1 MTAANDPAPPFQAV
15 LPCLYAVALLAG
27 LATGLYNPLISV
39 FLEQRGAATT
49 LIGANASTFFAGV
62 ILGAPLVTRL
72 LGRAGIRR
80 TLTLGLLLTAA
91 AAALFP
97 WQSGS
102 LGWFLVR
109 GAMGLGM
116 AFVMVGGQTALNHVA
131 PEQHRAL
138 VNGLWGLCFGV
149 GLMVGPLL
157 GPWLY
162 GLSPALAFSGGAGLL
177 ALGAG
182 LLALGLPAL
191 RVVPERPR
199 LELLRRVSLPLHAVL
214 AYGFAEASLICLYP
228 VFLLHQN
235 LGPEQGG
242 FALAAFVVGGILGT
256 LPATH
261 LGDRLG
267 HGRVLATCVAT
278 GVVATALLM
287 ALTDSRLALAC
298 AVLAG
303 GSLGPVFPL
312 ALAMLGARLSRAE
325 LAAGSALFTTA
336 FSVGCIAG
344 PWLSALAMLE
354 LGEHHLFTP
363 AILLFTLLLARLG
376 IAATTGRVA
385 NAVAERP

>member
-1 MTAANDPAPPFQAV
+1 M

-39 FLEQRGAATT
+39 FLEQGGASTS

-62 ILGAPLVTRL
+62 ILGAPLVARL

-80 TLTLGLLLTAA
+80 TLTLGLLLTAG

-97 WQSGS
+97 WQSGP
-102 LGWFLVR
+102 LGWFVVR

-131 PEQHRAL
+131 PTEHRAL

-149 GLMVGPLL
+149 GLMTGPLL

-162 GLSPALAFSGGAGLL
+162 VISPALAFVGGAALL
-177 ALGAG
+177 ALGSV
-182 LLALGLPAL
+182 LLALGLPSL
-191 RVVPERPR
+191 RAVPERPG
-199 LELLRRVSLPLHAVL
+199 LGLLRRVTLPLHAVL
-214 AYGFAEASLICLYP
+214 AYGLAEASLICMYP

-242 FALAAFVVGGILGT
+242 LALAAFVIGGILGT
-256 LPATH
+256 LPAAH

-267 HGRVLATCVAT
+267 HRRILAVCVAI
-278 GVVATALLM
+278 GVVTTALLM
-287 ALTDSRLALAC
+287 TLTDTRLALAC

-303 GSLGPVFPL
+303 ASLGPVFPL
-312 ALAMLGARLSRAE
+312 ALAMLGATLTRAE

-336 FSVGCIAG
+336 FSLGSIAG
-344 PWLSALAMLE
+344 PWLSAIAMIE

-363 AILLFTLLLARLG
+363 AILVFTLLLARLAVAG
-376 IAATTGRVA
+376 NSRRVGS
-385 NAVAERP
+385 VMAERP